1 MADIIASTGIVPTFL
16 PWQTVRPVAPTIKT
30 AEKTTVLTVAEAC
43 KQLETQPWEGKVP
56 TSAALRS
63 WKRIETELNR
73 IGGTNAEL
81 TPALLVAVASST
93 DPGSRSRQISYQ
105 VLKRPGRVVGF
116 NHEKLAEIDKLR
128 TPYTPGVREIPT
140 DDKLFEAIRRLRE
153 HNMWGW

>member
-1 MADIIASTGIVPTFL
+1 M
-16 PWQTVRPVAPTIKT
+16 
-30 AEKTTVLTVAEAC
+30 AEAC